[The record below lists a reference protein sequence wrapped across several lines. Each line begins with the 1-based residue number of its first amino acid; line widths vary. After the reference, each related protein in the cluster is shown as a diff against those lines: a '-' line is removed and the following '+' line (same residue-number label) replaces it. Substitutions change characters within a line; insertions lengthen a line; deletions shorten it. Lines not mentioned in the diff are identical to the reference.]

1 MQKGFSLIEMLVV
14 SLFGSFLL
22 LATSHALTTLIK
34 YQTQQSELLRLAERS
49 YLAEIALKNA
59 VNKAQRVL
67 KAGEATNNYPNL
79 KQLDTLLGYP
89 KDSTIN
95 FDQFASSDWM
105 LLSHG
110 QDIAQ
115 RSLFHLDDKTYGY
128 GLAFRDFEK
137 NTSRSDTLVNQVEL
151 MRLRFFYEDDKTW
164 VKGNQ
169 VIDSNKIRGV
179 QFAFLITSSQPIKKT
194 SPSEFILWDEK
205 LVPPNDGH
213 YRQLISATARTR
225 MLQ

>member
-67 KAGEATNNYPNL
+67 KAGEATSNYPNFTEQNITL
-79 KQLDTLLGYP
+79 KSMG
-89 KDSTIN
+89 KD
-95 FDQFASSDWM
+95 FKQFSSSDWM

-110 QDIAQ
+110 QNIPQ

-128 GLAFRDFEK
+128 GLAFRDIEK
-137 NTSRSDTLVNQVEL
+137 DTSRSDTLVNQVEL